1 MKAQPTVLCIQ
12 DGTDLNFS
20 SLDQCEGL
28 GAIGKNQTGAVS
40 KGLHMHS
47 MVTVTT
53 EGLPLGILSAE
64 CTAPPLKVAKDRK
77 RASAIPIEEK
87 TSFQWIKG
95 VRDTMEIKAQMPHT
109 TLVNVMDREADF
121 FELYY
126 DRQKNSLGVELLIR
140 AKYDRKT
147 TGEYKLFEFIRQKRC
162 RTHLKINVPRQS
174 ERPKKSKQKARPKRP
189 ARTANVS
196 VRYEQVELKPPMEFK
211 DSDEPL
217 SMWIIHVKEEHPP
230 QNMDRL
236 EWFLL
241 TTIQIKSDTVAL
253 DCIKWYCLRW
263 RIEDWHRVLK
273 SGCGVEKLA
282 HKTANRLRRAIA
294 INLVIAW
301 RITLMALLGRE
312 IPELPPDVL
321 FTDIEIEMLKAY
333 ANKKNTSS

>member
-1 MKAQPTVLCIQ
+1 
-12 DGTDLNFS
+12 
-20 SLDQCEGL
+20 
-28 GAIGKNQTGAVS
+28 
-40 KGLHMHS
+40 
-47 MVTVTT
+47 
-53 EGLPLGILSAE
+53 
-64 CTAPPLKVAKDRK
+64 
-77 RASAIPIEEK
+77 
-87 TSFQWIKG
+87 
-95 VRDTMEIKAQMPHT
+95 
-109 TLVNVMDREADF
+109 
-121 FELYY
+121 
-126 DRQKNSLGVELLIR
+126 
-140 AKYDRKT
+140 
-147 TGEYKLFEFIRQKRC
+147 
-162 RTHLKINVPRQS
+162 
-174 ERPKKSKQKARPKRP
+174 
-189 ARTANVS
+189 
-196 VRYEQVELKPPMEFK
+196 
-211 DSDEPL
+211 
-217 SMWIIHVKEEHPP
+217 MWIIHVKEEHPP